1 LSEKIILNGN
11 EFILIPQ
18 KAMFWSKECALVLS
32 DIHLGKATHF
42 RKNGIPI
49 PAEAGKFDLLQ
60 LESLIELYQPK
71 KVFVVGDLFHSHL
84 NVEWDWFK
92 DFINRHASTSFV
104 LLRGNHDILPAFQLK
119 LPNLETLHKYVNH
132 GICLIHEPR
141 GDETEYAICGHIHPG
156 FTLRGKAKQVLRL
169 PCFVIG
175 STRTILPAF
184 GGLTGLANFEKLS
197 SDRIWVIADNQL
209 IEITAF

>member
-1 LSEKIILNGN
+1 
-11 EFILIPQ
+11 
-18 KAMFWSKECALVLS
+18 MYWSKECALVLS

-49 PAEAGKFDLLQ
+49 PAEAGKFDLMQ
-60 LESLIELYQPK
+60 LEYLIKLYQPK

-92 DFINRHASTSFV
+92 DFIKQHASINFV

-119 LPNLETLHKYVNH
+119 LPNLETSHKYVNH

-197 SDRIWVIADNQL
+197 SDRILVIADNQL